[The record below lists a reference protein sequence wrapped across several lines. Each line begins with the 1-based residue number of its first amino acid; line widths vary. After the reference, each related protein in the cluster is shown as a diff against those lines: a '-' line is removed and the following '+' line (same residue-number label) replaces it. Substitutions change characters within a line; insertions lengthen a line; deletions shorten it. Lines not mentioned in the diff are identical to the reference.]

1 MQPVGQ
7 LHPFFF
13 KHQCPERFENKTE
26 NTQKRQEI
34 SLAQQYRLKEIILH
48 ASPEEMLKI
57 QTAIADIYFER
68 SSISLRTSEWG
79 IFNYAK
85 YHQSIVV
92 QHKQTAKV
100 NIVNVYETYLRWRR
114 NYKRK
119 LFDQYRREAEI
130 FFVDPVGGK
139 PVPTTPAQ
147 INFFWFLVSEQL
159 LAFLLE
165 NSENIKEHSKE
176 IRKQK
181 KVLEDAAKLAKG
193 NNGTKKKFKGIKD
206 KRELL
211 IKQNKLE
218 PHFVVDVSV
227 HVEF

>member
-1 MQPVGQ
+1 MIPTQQ
-7 LHPFFF
+7 LDPFFF
-13 KHQCPERFENKTE
+13 KDQRPELFDNKVE
-26 NTQKRQEI
+26 KTQQRQAI

-48 ASPEEMLKI
+48 ASPEELLKI
-57 QTAIADIYFER
+57 QNAIADIYFER

-85 YHQSIVV
+85 HHQSVVV
-92 QHKQTAKV
+92 QHTERDNV

-130 FFVDPVGGK
+130 FFVDPVGGQ

-147 INFFWFLVSEQL
+147 VNFFWFLVSEQL

-165 NSENIKEHSKE
+165 NSKNIKKHSKE
-176 IRKQK
+176 IRQQR
-181 KVLEDAAKLAKG
+181 KVLEDATTLPNEG
-193 NNGTKKKFKGIKD
+193 GKD

-227 HVEF
+227 QVQF